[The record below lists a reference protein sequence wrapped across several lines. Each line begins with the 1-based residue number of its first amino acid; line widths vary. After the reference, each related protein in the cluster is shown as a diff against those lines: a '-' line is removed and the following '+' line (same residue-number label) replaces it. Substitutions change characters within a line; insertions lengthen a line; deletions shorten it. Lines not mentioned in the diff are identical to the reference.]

1 MSYNNVYN
9 LDALMNK
16 SRCRIV
22 FADNYDTAMDI
33 KAFFAEQNP
42 KYISEINENF
52 LHDRKVGP
60 FKIKNKTSI
69 LQHLLKTA
77 AAKELLDNNA
87 DAQAFIKAELKK
99 MELDLRADSS
109 PIALSTLQRL
119 RASYL
124 YDVLDGKFDFLLCD
138 CEVVQSED
146 KQKRLNIKQAYFDI
160 AEYMRCSEQYEFA
173 MYELVWIT
181 DLSVDEMLGLLGDS
195 AKEEDYSFFAVDD
208 ADITE
213 LDKQKLLSDFAK
225 TKVQPKEE
233 KRPEM
238 KEIATPAFRKACDAA
253 KAERAYA
260 DAKQYDRYF
269 RTVSP
274 QYRGKDD
281 LKKAF
286 ELYKTAAEMG
296 HPGARFN
303 LGNLYGY
310 GPPACE
316 EDKEKALY
324 WYIMAEH
331 GEDNIDGVS
340 DSVIGEVHYL
350 APIKIKRLVL
360 DVPSG
365 KEMLRKYAGD
375 KAEALIKEAENEKIV
390 EELSEIIGNSIDQD
404 LFNKEMDRALEGIR
418 KVD

>member
-1 MSYNNVYN
+1 MSYTNVYN
-9 LDALMNK
+9 LNALMNK

-22 FADNYDTAMDI
+22 FANDYDTAMDL

-60 FKIKNKTSI
+60 FKIKNKKSI

-87 DAQAFIKAELKK
+87 DAQAFVKAELKK

-109 PIALSTLQRL
+109 PVSLSNLQRL
-119 RASYL
+119 RASCL

-138 CEVVQSED
+138 CEVVQTED
-146 KQKRLNIKQAYFDI
+146 KEKRLNIKRGYFDI

-173 MYELVWIT
+173 MYELVWIS
-181 DLSVDEMLGLLGDS
+181 DLSADEMLGLLGDS
-195 AKEEDYSFFAVDD
+195 AKEEDYSFFAVDGV
-208 ADITE
+208 DITE

-225 TKVQPKEE
+225 TKVQPKAE

-238 KEIATPAFRKACDAA
+238 KDIATPAFRKTCDAA
-253 KAERAYA
+253 KAERVYT
-260 DAKQYDRYF
+260 DAKKYDGYF
-269 RTVSP
+269 RTAHP

-296 HPGARFN
+296 HPGAQLQ
-303 LGNLYGY
+303 LGNLYNY
-310 GPPACE
+310 GQAACE

-324 WYIMAEH
+324 WYIMAEY
-331 GEDNIDGVS
+331 GENLHEGVS
-340 DSVIGEVHYL
+340 ANVINEVHYL
-350 APIKIKRLVL
+350 APIKIKGMVL
-360 DVPSG
+360 EVPSG
-365 KEMLRKYAGD
+365 KEILRKYAGD
-375 KAEALIKEAENEKIV
+375 KAEALIKEAEKEKKV
-390 EELSEIIGNSIDQD
+390 DELSKLIGGFVDQD
-404 LFNKEMDRALEGIR
+404 LFNKEMDEALEKMR
-418 KVD
+418 KID

>member
-1 MSYNNVYN
+1 MSYDHVYN

-16 SRCRIV
+16 NLCRIV
-22 FADNYDTAMDI
+22 FANDYDTAMEL
-33 KAFFAEQNP
+33 KAFFKEQNP

-52 LHDRKVGP
+52 LHDIKVGP
-60 FKIKNKTSI
+60 FKRKNKKSI

-77 AAKELLDNNA
+77 EARELQDNNA
-87 DAQAFIKAELKK
+87 DAEAFVKAELKK
-99 MELDLRADSS
+99 VNLDLRADSS
-109 PIALSTLQRL
+109 PVSLSNLQRL
-119 RASYL
+119 RASYV
-124 YDVLDGKFDFLLCD
+124 YDVLDNKFDFLLCD
-138 CEVVQSED
+138 CEIVQSED
-146 KQKRLNIKQAYFDI
+146 KQKRLNIKQSYFDI

-173 MYELVWIT
+173 MYDLVWIT

-208 ADITE
+208 INITE
-213 LDKQKLLSDFAK
+213 LDKQKLLRDFAK

-238 KEIATPAFRKACDAA
+238 KDIATPAFRKACDAA

-260 DAKQYDRYF
+260 DAGQYDRYF
-269 RTVSP
+269 RTASP

-286 ELYKTAAEMG
+286 ELYKIAAEMG
-296 HPGARFN
+296 HPGARLY
-303 LGNLYGY
+303 LGNLYSY

-324 WYIMAEH
+324 WFIMAEY
-331 GEDNIDGVS
+331 GENLNEGVS
-340 DSVIGEVHYL
+340 ANVIGEVHYL

-375 KAEALIKEAENEKIV
+375 KAEAIIKEAEDKKV
-390 EELSEIIGNSIDQD
+390 VDELSEIIGNTIDQD
-404 LFNKEMDRALEGIR
+404 LFNKEMDRALGRIR
-418 KVD
+418 KND